1 MHHNVRGALLALLA
15 FAVYAT
21 NDVIVKFLGGDYSPV
36 QTIFFSTLFSF
47 PLAVLMIMRD
57 QAPGTLRP
65 VHPGWM
71 MARTVA
77 TLITGVTAF
86 YAFSVLPLA
95 QTYTILFASPLLI
108 TLLAIPV
115 LGERIHIRR
124 GIAIVVGLIGVVVA
138 LRPGETQ
145 LGLGH
150 MAAVIAAI
158 GGSFASVVVRRIG
171 SEERPIVIMLYPMMA
186 NFFVMGA
193 ALGFVYEPMPATHIG
208 LVAIMAILGSAAG
221 LIIIG
226 AYKSG
231 EAIVV
236 APMQYS
242 QIIWAAIFGYFIFSE
257 SVDLYIA
264 VGAMIIIASG
274 LYIVLREG
282 TRGTSSKRP
291 VLQTRSRA
299 ETGTSPRIST
309 LLDRTKGAGSDK

>member
-57 QAPGTLRP
+57 QSSGTLRP

-71 MARTVA
+71 AARTVA

-108 TLLAIPV
+108 TLLAIPI

-124 GIAIVVGLIGVVVA
+124 AIAIVVGLIGVVIT

-150 MAAVIAAI
+150 LAAIVAAI

-171 SEERPIVIMLYPMMA
+171 SDERPIVIMLYPMMA

-193 ALGFVYEPMPATHIG
+193 ALAFVYEPMPAAHIG

-257 SVDLYIA
+257 SVDLYTGL
-264 VGAMIIIASG
+264 GAAIIIASG

-282 TRGTSSKRP
+282 TRGASSKRP
-291 VLQTRSRA
+291 VLQTRSRT
-299 ETGTSPRIST
+299 ETGTNLRIGAF
-309 LLDRTKGAGSDK
+309 LDRTKGAASDK

>member
-57 QAPGTLRP
+57 QSSGTLRP

-71 MARTVA
+71 AARTVA

-108 TLLAIPV
+108 TLLAIPI

-124 GIAIVVGLIGVVVA
+124 AIAIVVGLIGVVIT

-150 MAAVIAAI
+150 LATIVAAI

-171 SEERPIVIMLYPMMA
+171 SDERPIVIMLYPMMA

-193 ALGFVYEPMPATHIG
+193 ALAFVYEPMPAAHIG

-257 SVDLYIA
+257 SVDLYTGL
-264 VGAMIIIASG
+264 GAAIIIASG

-282 TRGTSSKRP
+282 TRGASSKRP
-291 VLQTRSRA
+291 VLQTRSRT
-299 ETGTSPRIST
+299 ETGTNLRIGAF
-309 LLDRTKGAGSDK
+309 LDRTKGADSDK

>member
-57 QAPGTLRP
+57 QSSGTLRP

-71 MARTVA
+71 AARTVA

-108 TLLAIPV
+108 TLLAIPI

-124 GIAIVVGLIGVVVA
+124 AIAIVVGLIGVVIA

-150 MAAVIAAI
+150 LAAIVAAI

-171 SEERPIVIMLYPMMA
+171 SDERPIVIMLYPMMA

-193 ALGFVYEPMPATHIG
+193 ALAFVYEPMPAAHIG

-257 SVDLYIA
+257 SVDLYTGL
-264 VGAMIIIASG
+264 GAAIIIESG

-282 TRGTSSKRP
+282 TRGASSKRP
-291 VLQTRSRA
+291 VLQTRSRT
-299 ETGTSPRIST
+299 ETGTNLRIGAF
-309 LLDRTKGAGSDK
+309 LDRTKGADSDK

>member
-150 MAAVIAAI
+150 MAAVVAAI

-171 SEERPIVIMLYPMMA
+171 SDERPIVIMLYPMMA

-257 SVDLYIA
+257 SVDLYTA

-309 LLDRTKGAGSDK
+309 LLDRAKATDSAK

>member
-57 QAPGTLRP
+57 QSSGTLRP

-71 MARTVA
+71 AARTVA

-108 TLLAIPV
+108 TLLAIPI

-124 GIAIVVGLIGVVVA
+124 AIAIVVGLIGVVIA

-150 MAAVIAAI
+150 LAAIVAAI

-171 SEERPIVIMLYPMMA
+171 SDERPIVIMLYPMMA

-193 ALGFVYEPMPATHIG
+193 ALAFVYEPMPAAHIG

-257 SVDLYIA
+257 SVDLYTGL
-264 VGAMIIIASG
+264 GAAIIIASG

-282 TRGTSSKRP
+282 TRGASSKRP
-291 VLQTRSRA
+291 VLQTRSRT
-299 ETGTSPRIST
+299 ETGTNLRIGAFV
-309 LLDRTKGAGSDK
+309 DRTKGADSDK

>member
-1 MHHNVRGALLALLA
+1 MHHNIKGALLALLA

-71 MARTVA
+71 AARTVA

-108 TLLAIPV
+108 TLLAIPI
-115 LGERIHIRR
+115 LGERIHVRR
-124 GIAIVVGLIGVVVA
+124 AIAIVIGLIGVFVA
-138 LRPGETQ
+138 LRPGETH

-150 MAAVIAAI
+150 LAAVVAAI

-171 SEERPIVIMLYPMMA
+171 SDERSIVIMLYPMMA

-193 ALGFVYEPMPATHIG
+193 VLGFVYEPMPATHIG

-257 SVDLYIA
+257 SVDLYTA
-264 VGAMIIIASG
+264 AGAAIIIASG

-282 TRGTSSKRP
+282 TRGASSKRP
-291 VLQTRSRA
+291 VLQTRSRT
-299 ETGTSPRIST
+299 ETGTNLRIGAF
-309 LLDRTKGAGSDK
+309 LDRAKGTDSSK

>member
-1 MHHNVRGALLALLA
+1 MHQNARGALLALIA

-21 NDVIVKFLGGDYSPV
+21 NDVIVKFLGADYSPV

-47 PLAVLMIMRD
+47 PLAILMIMRD
-57 QAPGTLRP
+57 PTPGTLRP
-65 VHPGWM
+65 AHPIWTV
-71 MARTVA
+71 ARTVA
-77 TLITGVTAF
+77 TLVTGVSAF

-108 TLLAIPV
+108 TLLAIPI
-115 LGERIHIRR
+115 LGEKIHLRR

-138 LRPGETQ
+138 LRPGHTD

-150 MAAVIAAI
+150 LAAVVAAF
-158 GGSFASVVVRRIG
+158 GGSFASVIVRKIG
-171 SEERPIVIMLYPMMA
+171 SDERPIVIMLYPMMA

-193 ALGFVYEPMPATHIG
+193 ALGFVYQPMPVAHIG
-208 LVAIMAILGSAAG
+208 LLAVMAILGSAGG
-221 LIIIG
+221 LIIIS

-242 QIIWAAIFGYFIFSE
+242 QIIWASIYGLIFFSE
-257 SVDLYIA
+257 ALDLNTA
-264 VGAMIIIASG
+264 AGAAIIIGSG

-282 TRGTSSKRP
+282 KSGASATRP
-291 VLQTRSRA
+291 VLRTRSRP
-299 ETGTSPRIST
+299 ETGTTLRISPF
-309 LLDRTKGAGSDK
+309 LPSSIRSKRGQ